1 MARVSIVGDGPG
13 GLSAALFLA
22 KNGHEV
28 RVFGQ
33 DETAMNFAYLYNY
46 LGIPEIDGT
55 EFQRIARDQVL
66 RSGAT
71 LVDERVTSVAAGDP
85 SIVTTSSGQHES
97 DYLILT
103 EGKSPELARSL
114 GVAEIGDGA
123 IEVDA
128 DYLSS
133 IDRVY
138 VVGRSVRPTRSQAI
152 ISAGAGAVAALD
164 ILAREEGKEVQDWD
178 TPPKE

>member
-1 MARVSIVGDGPG
+1 MAHINIVGDGPG

-28 RVFGQ
+28 TVFGQ
-33 DETAMNFAYLYNY
+33 DKTAMHFAYLHNY
-46 LGIPEIDGT
+46 LGIPEMDGS
-55 EFQRIARDQVL
+55 EFQAIARQQATTA
-66 RSGAT
+66 GAT
-71 LVDERVTSVAAGDP
+71 IRDEEVTSVTSNGVLR
-85 SIVTTSSGQHES
+85 VTAESGVFES

-103 EGKSPELARSL
+103 EGKNPELARAL
-114 GVAEIGDGA
+114 GVGEDDSGVIS
-123 IEVDA
+123 VDA
-128 DYLSS
+128 NYMST

-138 VVGRSVRPTRSQAI
+138 VLGRAVRPTRSQAI

-164 ILAREEGKEVQDWD
+164 ILAREEGKDIQDWD